1 MADKQNTGFAGEFAR
16 APEKTRG
23 QSTPGPARA
32 PLPTLFGRFTAI
44 LRDSR
49 RLVPLEQRLGVLS
62 SLLGSDRHAPSERP
76 QLQPLFAEAS
86 RELSEQF
93 AAEEADGY
101 YGAMVEEEPALRANV
116 SELKRDHLAILRA
129 IEVLR
134 AASPDESLRPQLDAC
149 TRDLVSKLRAHDQA
163 EQLLL
168 QDLFW
173 GPGKRNASRS
183 GTYTRTRPSDAKS
196 ALLVLLVDDERDV
209 RSVVRRMLEHGGCGV
224 VEAAD
229 AMLGLRLLVERR
241 SAVSAIV
248 SDVGLPQV
256 SGPDFVRAA
265 RVICPH
271 VAALHISAEARD
283 YLIATERI
291 APDAVLLEKPFRG
304 SDLMACLT
312 SVLERHRQS

>member
-1 MADKQNTGFAGEFAR
+1 
-16 APEKTRG
+16 
-23 QSTPGPARA
+23 
-32 PLPTLFGRFTAI
+32 LFGRFTAI
-44 LRDSR
+44 LRNSG
-49 RLVPLEQRLGVLS
+49 RLVPLEQRLEVLS
-62 SLLGSDRHAPSERP
+62 SLVGSGGEAPSEGSE
-76 QLQPLFAEAS
+76 LEPLFAEAS

-101 YGAMVEEEPALRANV
+101 YGAIVAEEPALRARV
-116 SELKRDHLAILRA
+116 GELKRDHLAILRA

-134 AASPDESLRPQLDAC
+134 AVSSDESLRWQLGAC

-168 QDLFW
+168 HDLFW
-173 GPGKRNASRS
+173 GNGKRDTSRS
-183 GTYTRTRPSDAKS
+183 GTYSRTRLAYAKS
-196 ALLVLLVDDERDV
+196 PSLVLLVDDESDV
-209 RSVVRRMLEHGGCGV
+209 RSVVRRMLEHAGCRV
-224 VEAAD
+224 LEAAD
-229 AMLGLRLLVERR
+229 ASLGLRLLVERR

-248 SDVGLPQV
+248 SDVELPEI

-265 RVICPH
+265 RVLCPH

-283 YLIATERI
+283 YLIATGRI

-312 SVLERHRQS
+312 TALERQRQS